1 MTTDSFKIRIEFT
14 IFLINRLKSSSTIL
28 KLIFHIREQNLEER
42 KKKKRKRDI
51 AKKQKYICNKITYKI
66 KIKLQSKWC
75 SCTCLLDILARMS
88 SWVIN

>member
-42 KKKKRKRDI
+42 KKKKKKERYSKK
-51 AKKQKYICNKITYKI
+51 AKVY
-66 KIKLQSKWC
+66 L
-75 SCTCLLDILARMS
+75 
-88 SWVIN
+88 

>member
-42 KKKKRKRDI
+42 KKKKKERYSKK
-51 AKKQKYICNKITYKI
+51 AKVY
-66 KIKLQSKWC
+66 L
-75 SCTCLLDILARMS
+75 
-88 SWVIN
+88 

>member
-42 KKKKRKRDI
+42 KKKKEREI
-51 AKKQKYICNKITYKI
+51 
-66 KIKLQSKWC
+66 
-75 SCTCLLDILARMS
+75 
-88 SWVIN
+88 